1 MRILQVTPAFYPAE
15 GHGGAPYVVYEISK
29 RLSER
34 GHEVTVYTTDAND
47 KYSRLNNGIK
57 NIDGV
62 NVYHFKNISNSL
74 AYEHKLFIS
83 PGMVSAMKEEIN
95 NFDIIHLHDF
105 RTLQNVIAHHYAKKY
120 GVPYIVQAHG
130 SVVRIIKKQRSK
142 SVFDTLFGY
151 AILKDSK
158 KLIALNRSESER
170 LNDMGVNKYNIEVV
184 PNAIDLSK
192 YTNLPKKGFFKERYN
207 IKDEKIILFIGRIHA
222 SKGIDLLVKAFA
234 ELSKRLD
241 NTKLVIVGP
250 DDGYLPFL
258 KESALS
264 LKIEDRVLFTGYI
277 SKEDKLSAYV
287 DADVFVTPSFYGFP
301 LTFLEAMI
309 CGVPIITTNKGD
321 FIEGIDNEIGYVVQY
336 DEKELKNALFKIL
349 TDDTLRESF
358 KESAKRKSND
368 YNWDVIVERIEEVYK
383 EGRGGSF

>member
-47 KYSRLNNGIK
+47 KYSRLRNGIK
-57 NIDGV
+57 NIDGFKI
-62 NVYHFKNISNSL
+62 YYFKNISNSL

-83 PGMVSAMKEEIN
+83 PGMVSAMREEIN

-105 RTLQNVIAHHYAKKY
+105 RTLQNIMAHHYTKKY
-120 GVPYIVQAHG
+120 GIPYILQAHG
-130 SVVRIIKKQRSK
+130 SVVRIVKRQRFK

-151 AILKDSK
+151 VILKDSK

-170 LNDMGVNKYNIEVV
+170 LNDMGVNKYKLEVV

-192 YTNLPKKGFFKERYN
+192 YHNLPKRGSFKEKYN
-207 IKDEKIILFIGRIHA
+207 IKDEKIILFVGRIHE

-234 ELSKRLD
+234 ELSKRLED
-241 NTKLVIVGP
+241 TKLVIVGH

-258 KESALS
+258 KELALS
-264 LKIEDRVLFTGYI
+264 LKIEDRVLFTGYL
-277 SKEDKLSAYV
+277 SQEDKLSAFI

-301 LTFLEAMI
+301 LTFLEAMV

-321 FIEGIDNEIGYVVQY
+321 FIEGIDNEVGYVVQY
-336 DEKELKNALFKIL
+336 DEKELDNALFKIL
-349 TDDTLRESF
+349 IDDMLRKRL
-358 KESAKRKSND
+358 KENAKRKSND
-368 YNWDVIVERIEEVYK
+368 YNWDVIIERIEEVYK
-383 EGRGGSF
+383 ESIG